1 MCNYLKNKILRFYIT
16 IVHEESSPDFIARG
30 WGIGVFYG
38 CSIPFGLQLICSI
51 PTAFV
56 LKGSRTGAILGTFIT
71 NHITILVIYPIQCFV
86 GAKILGMND
95 LTYSS
100 IKDSLYSIMSTPSIE
115 SFRELCMEAKNI
127 ACAFF
132 LGGFVLAAIMTPCTY
147 FFVRYVV
154 VKYRKRKTKISS
166 ANVLA

>member
-1 MCNYLKNKILRFYIT
+1 MYNHLKNKILRFCLK

-51 PTAFV
+51 PTAFI

-71 NHITILVIYPIQCFV
+71 NHITILFIYPIQCFV

-100 IKDSLYSIMSTPSIE
+100 IKDSLYSVMSTPSID
-115 SFRELCMEAKNI
+115 SFRELFLGAKNI
-127 ACAFF
+127 ACAFL
-132 LGGFVLAAIMTPCTY
+132 LGGLILAAIMTPCTY

-154 VKYRKRKTKISS
+154 VKYRKRKTKPSISN
-166 ANVLA
+166 ATN